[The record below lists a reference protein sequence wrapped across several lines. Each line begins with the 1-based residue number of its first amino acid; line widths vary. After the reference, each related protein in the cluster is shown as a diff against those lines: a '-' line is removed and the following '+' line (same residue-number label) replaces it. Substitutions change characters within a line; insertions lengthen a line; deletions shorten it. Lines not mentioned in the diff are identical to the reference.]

1 MIVKDKK
8 HFSIGMILT
17 AGFLGL
23 FLLII
28 SPIFGDGKNGLEYAD
43 DLFNKLSKGSSYFIP
58 KLSKAIEPFKGKQFN
73 VTVKY
78 NSTDDAQRVAK
89 LFMSA
94 GANVEQQGN
103 SLVIQGDLGNILTM
117 IVRDSDLMYKNKGED
132 VRNIY
137 GYDEKRALKDWWISL
152 EQMSKIF
159 KSNKLFEESKILE
172 EVNKKAVEPAYNF
185 YKIEAVKVSEKALI
199 MAILL
204 VGYVIY
210 TIWWGYSMYHL
221 FEGIGLTAKKPKVK
235 KEI

>member
-1 MIVKDKK
+1 MIITDKK
-8 HFSIGMILT
+8 HFSIGIILT
-17 AGFLGL
+17 IGFAAC

-43 DLFNKLSKGSSYFIP
+43 DLFNKLAKGSSYFIP
-58 KLSKAIEPFKGKQFN
+58 KLSKTLETYKGKQFN

-78 NSTDDAQRVAK
+78 PSSDDAQRVSK
-89 LFMSA
+89 LFLTA
-94 GANVEQQGN
+94 GANIEQKDN
-103 SLVIQGDLGNILTM
+103 SLFIQGDIGNILY
-117 IVRDSDLMYKNKGED
+117 IILRDSDLMYKNKGEE

-137 GYDEKRALKDWWISL
+137 GYDEKRVLKDWWVSLNEIS
-152 EQMSKIF
+152 KVF
-159 KSNKLFEESKILE
+159 KFNKLFDESKILE

-185 YKIEAVKVSEKALI
+185 YKIEAVKVSKKALI
-199 MAILL
+199 MSLLL

-210 TIWWGYSMYHL
+210 TIWWGYSMYYL